1 MIPFE
6 TEKINIWRRSFVL
19 QNPDSGTV
27 ICASITTIED
37 NIDHLAEARF
47 HGPVAGSIFFNWL
60 TAKDT
65 NHRENLITSNLFH
78 VDNTSDQSPFTVH
91 SWKIFVT
98 DIFETNAEKT
108 QINCNVLQ
116 LVYDPQ
122 NMGAGNSLGDID
134 VRVGKIKVA
143 KDVHRQS
150 TRQIFTDN
158 DLILLPSDL
167 SGPHRQLFVV
177 IYDHLHANRF
187 AACAKIHNIRT
198 QIAK

>member
-1 MIPFE
+1 M
-6 TEKINIWRRSFVL
+6 L
-19 QNPDSGTV
+19 QNPDSGLV
-27 ICASITTIED
+27 ICATITTIED
-37 NIDHLAEARF
+37 NIDHLAEARL
-47 HGPVAGSIFFNWL
+47 HGPVAGSIYFHWL

-65 NHRENLITSNLFH
+65 IHRENMITSNLFH
-78 VDNTSDQSPFTVH
+78 VDNNTDKSPFTTH

-98 DIFETNAEKT
+98 DIFETNAEKS

-122 NMGAGNSLGDID
+122 NMGAGKSLGDID
-134 VRVGKIKVA
+134 VRVGEIRVA

-158 DLILLPSDL
+158 ELILLPSDL

-177 IYDHLHANRF
+177 IYDHLHPNRF
-187 AACAKIHNIRT
+187 AACAKIRNIRT
-198 QIAK
+198 QIVK